1 MGGWPAGLTENITNS
16 APTKV
21 GAGAGAELG
30 KNCILITYDKAEF
43 EITLFNKSIVTVLFL
58 VSFMIL
64 LIRVKSS
71 FN

>member
-1 MGGWPAGLTENITNS
+1 MDGRRPGLFETKTNS
-16 APTKV
+16 AQPE
-21 GAGAGAELG
+21 AGAGAELG